1 MRRRF
6 RSLPPARCPGSAA
19 WVAAGRRSGGP
30 GKAYPRECRS
40 RYGSPSSRNSS
51 RALRHRGGRAA
62 GRLRAA
68 EPPAARTCRRRPLSL
83 VALGLLGRNRE
94 DDIADLL
101 LRFHVPRRLDHVLQR
116 VATIDDRPE
125 LPGLHELLEEEDVPL
140 RLSRWQLEHH
150 PLGSLP

>member
-1 MRRRF
+1 MRRRL

-40 RYGSPSSRNSS
+40 RYGSPSSREPS
-51 RALRHRGGRAA
+51 RAPRQCGGRA
-62 GRLRAA
+62 GRRLRPA
-68 EPPAARTCRRRPLSL
+68 EPPAARTCRERQLSP
-83 VALGLLGRNRE
+83 VALGLLRRNRE
-94 DDIADLL
+94 DDVSGLL
-101 LRFHVPRRLDHVLQR
+101 LRFHIPRCLDHVLQR

-140 RLSRWQLEHH
+140 RLSRW
-150 PLGSLP
+150 